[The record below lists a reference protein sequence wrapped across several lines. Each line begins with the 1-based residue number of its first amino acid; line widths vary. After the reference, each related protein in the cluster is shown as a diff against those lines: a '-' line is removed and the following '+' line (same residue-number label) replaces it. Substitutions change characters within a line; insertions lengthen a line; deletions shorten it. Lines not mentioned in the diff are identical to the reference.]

1 MIEEIHQK
9 LSVLVEKAHTLKE
22 AKEKLQ
28 ATIVELETQRKA
40 DREIIQIQ
48 KNIIAELEN
57 QLNKANL
64 ASRIEEK
71 DSEEKAKLKREI
83 TEYIKEI
90 DEIVDFLKVS
100 E

>member
-9 LSVLVEKAHTLKE
+9 IAAVAQKAQALKE
-22 AKEKLQ
+22 SKEKLQ
-28 ATIVELETQRKA
+28 TTIAELESQRKA

-90 DEIVDFLKVS
+90 DDIVDFLKVS

>member
-9 LSVLVEKAHTLKE
+9 IAAVAQKAQALKE
-22 AKEKLQ
+22 SKEKLQ
-28 ATIVELETQRKA
+28 TIIVELESQRKA

-57 QLNKANL
+57 QLKKANL

>member
-9 LSVLVEKAHTLKE
+9 LGMIAQKANALKE
-22 AKEKLQ
+22 SKERLQ
-28 ATIVELETQRKA
+28 HSINELESQRKA

-57 QLNKANL
+57 QLNKASL

-71 DSEEKAKLKREI
+71 DSEEKAKLKGQ
-83 TEYIKEI
+83 K
-90 DEIVDFLKVS
+90 
-100 E
+100 